1 MKKAISADF
10 IETGRLKMHVLSSGN
25 DAATETV
32 LFIHGN
38 ASSSVFWKGLM
49 RALPPQYRA
58 FAPDLRGY
66 GDTEDALIDATH
78 GMMDFVDDLQSLT
91 NTLKINRYH
100 VVGHSMGGSVIWSLL
115 AAEGEKI
122 ASITLVNPGSPYGFG
137 GTKDEYGTPCNPDFA
152 GSGGGIV
159 NPQFAE
165 FIRTKYKG
173 SEDPVASPR
182 VVMNNFYWKPPFKP
196 DNEEELLDSLLSE
209 RVGAQ
214 RYPGD
219 FVPSAHY
226 PFAAP
231 GVWGPANA
239 LSPKY
244 VGESVKNF
252 VESAHKPPILWVRG
266 SDDQIVSDQS
276 LFCMGTLGK
285 LGFIPNYPSEAVYP
299 PQPMVGQTRY
309 VLQQYAEK
317 GGTFQEIVMPETG
330 HTPFVEKQALFLT
343 EFLAFLEGK

>member
-1 MKKAISADF
+1 MEKEIVSQF
-10 IETGRLKMHVLSSGN
+10 IETERLKMHVLSSG
-25 DAATETV
+25 DSEGKETI

-38 ASSSVFWKGLM
+38 ASSAVFWKGLM

-66 GDTEDALIDATH
+66 GDTEDLPIDATR

-91 NTLKINRYH
+91 NSLKINRYH

-115 AAEGEKI
+115 PAEGEKI

-137 GTKDEYGTPCNPDFA
+137 GTKDLYGTPCNIDFA

-159 NPQFAE
+159 NPQFTE

-173 SEDPVASPR
+173 SDDPIASPR

-196 DNEEELLDSLLSE
+196 ENEEELLDALLTE
-209 RVGAQ
+209 RIGAQ

-219 FVPSAHY
+219 FVLSAHY
-226 PFAAP
+226 PFVAP

-244 VGESVKNF
+244 VGNSVKNF
-252 VESAHKPPILWVRG
+252 IESAHQPPILWVRG
-266 SDDQIVSDQS
+266 HDDQIVSDQS

-299 PQPMVGQTRY
+299 PQPMVTQTRH
-309 VLQQYAEK
+309 VLLQYSEN
-317 GGTFQEIVMPETG
+317 GGKYSEWVVLDTG

-343 EFLAFLEGK
+343 EFLMFLQTI

>member
-1 MKKAISADF
+1 MKREISSQF
-10 IETGRLKMHVLSSGN
+10 VKTERLTMHVLSSESSE
-25 DAATETV
+25 ATQTV

-38 ASSSVFWKGLM
+38 ASSAVFWKGLM
-49 RALPPQYRA
+49 AELPPQYRA

-66 GDTEDALIDATH
+66 GDTEDVLIDATR
-78 GMMDFVDDLQSLT
+78 GMMDFVEDIQSLT
-91 NTLKINRYH
+91 NALKINRYH
-100 VVGHSMGGSVIWSLL
+100 VIGHSMGGSVIWSLL
-115 AAEGEKI
+115 AVENQKI

-137 GTKDEYGTPCNPDFA
+137 GTKDINGSPCNPDFA

-173 SEDPVASPR
+173 SEDPLASPR

-196 DNEEELLDSLLSE
+196 DNEEELLESLLSE
-209 RVGAQ
+209 RIGAQ

-219 FVPSAHY
+219 FVPSANY

-244 VGESVKNF
+244 LGNSVKNF
-252 VESAHKPPILWVRG
+252 IENTHKPPILWVRG
-266 SDDQIVSDQS
+266 SDDQIVSDHS

-285 LGFIPNYPSEAVYP
+285 LGLIPNYPGETAYP
-299 PQPMVGQTRY
+299 PQPMVSQTRQ
-309 VLQQYAEK
+309 VLLQYEEC
-317 GGTFQEIVMPETG
+317 GGSYQEVVMSNTG
-330 HTPFVEKQALFLT
+330 HTPFIENQAAFLT
-343 EFLAFLEGK
+343 EFLTFLQKK